1 MSNLGAFLV
10 ILVYTHIIY
19 IYIAVKRK
27 RGFRLTRCV

>member
-19 IYIAVKRK
+19 IYILLLKGK
-27 RGFRLTRCV
+27 EGLD